1 MPIKKSFA
9 IKKNFT
15 KELTFLFYINITVI
29 ILLLSFFNLS
39 QKPKTKIQVLG
50 AETDTSYW
58 EELVKKHPTY
68 RDAWMELNRMD
79 KVIEID
85 PNFKP

>member
-1 MPIKKSFA
+1 MAKKTSFNKDLQ
-9 IKKNFT
+9 I
-15 KELTFLFYINITVI
+15 LLYINIAVI

-39 QKPKTKIQVLG
+39 QKPKHQVQVLG

-68 RDAWMELNRMD
+68 RDAWVELGRMD
-79 KVIEID
+79 MVEQID
-85 PNFKP
+85 PNFN